1 MNLKTLIVVAIAAS
15 LAFET
20 PARAQNNNGLGAA
33 ILGGILLCG
42 LTNCANTRRTTR
54 RRHAV
59 NQTVLADQKALN
71 YFGFNAGAPD
81 GVSGRKTR
89 AAISGY
95 QAYMRYPTTG
105 KLDEAQRANLRN
117 AYQWAQS
124 GRAAAYPGITGQELL
139 RAYATEIAGGNY
151 CQQTGR
157 CPYAAPRPAPQ
168 PDPTPFAGNTGAGTG
183 NVVPANGT
191 GANVLT
197 SNPEPTLPSFGNV
210 EAPGADLSI
219 ASFCQTVDLVSA
231 ANGGATS
238 DPLAIR
244 DRDQALN
251 EQFCAARD
259 YAIAT
264 ADQMLSTAS
273 YSDQQIGEK
282 CGQVVQF
289 MNRYSNRLSAQPEA
303 AVATSTRQAVAG
315 SGIPAGD
322 VARIGKICLGF
333 GYRKDDATMVT
344 ASSLLMVGAGAA
356 PYSETLG
363 HQLRAG
369 LGTEKNP
376 QLARGWYER
385 AFSALERGAAPAF
398 LPTRSTQRVAVMR
411 AALAAEP
418 AQAGGALAGTGSGG
432 LPTFDLG
439 NN

>member
-33 ILGGILLCG
+33 IIGGILLCG
-42 LTNCANTRRTTR
+42 LTNCANNRRTTR

-95 QAYMRYPTTG
+95 QTYMRYPATG
-105 KLDEAQRANLRN
+105 KLDATQRANLIN

-139 RAYATEIAGGNY
+139 RAYSTEIAGGNY

-157 CPYAAPRPAPQ
+157 CPYTAPQ
-168 PDPTPFAGNTGAGTG
+168 PVPQPTPFAGTGGKG
-183 NVVPANGT
+183 NVVPANQRT
-191 GANVLT
+191 ASNVLT
-197 SNPEPTLPSFGNV
+197 GNQEPTLPSFGNV
-210 EAPGADLSI
+210 GTSGADISI

-238 DPLAIR
+238 NPQAIR
-244 DRDQALN
+244 DKDQALN

-264 ADQMLSTAS
+264 TDQMLSSAN

-289 MNRYSNRLSAQPEA
+289 MDSYSNGLSAQPA
-303 AVATSTRQAVAG
+303 AAIVNSTRQAVAG
-315 SGIPAGD
+315 SGIPAND

-333 GYRKDDATMVT
+333 GYRKDDADMVT

-369 LGTEKNP
+369 LGAEKNP
-376 QLARGWYER
+376 LLAKGWYDQ
-385 AFSALERGAAPAF
+385 AFSALDGGAAPAF
-398 LPTRSTQRVAVMR
+398 LPTQSAQRVAVMR
-411 AALAAEP
+411 AALTAGP
-418 AQAGGALAGTGSGG
+418 AQGGGTLAGTGSGG
-432 LPTFDLG
+432 LPTFNLG

>member
-1 MNLKTLIVVAIAAS
+1 MKLKTLIVVAIAAS

-33 ILGGILLCG
+33 IIGGILLCG
-42 LTNCANTRRTTR
+42 LTNCANGRRTTR

-71 YFGFNAGAPD
+71 YFGFNAGTPD

-95 QAYMRYPTTG
+95 QSYMRYPVTG
-105 KLDEAQRANLRN
+105 KLDATQRANLIN

-124 GRAAAYPGITGQELL
+124 GRAAAYPGVTGQELL
-139 RAYATEIAGGNY
+139 QAYSTEIAGGNY

-157 CPYAAPRPAPQ
+157 CPYAAPQPAPQ
-168 PDPTPFAGNTGAGTG
+168 PNPTPFAGNNANG
-183 NVVPANGT
+183 NLVPANGT
-191 GANVLT
+191 GSNVLT

-210 EAPGADLSI
+210 ETGGADVSI

-231 ANGGATS
+231 ANGGTTS
-238 DPLAIR
+238 SPQAIR
-244 DRDQALN
+244 DKEQALN

-264 ADQMLSTAS
+264 TDQMLSSAS

-289 MNRYSNRLSAQPEA
+289 MDRFTSGLSAQPA
-303 AVATSTRQAVAG
+303 AALANGTRQAVNA
-315 SGIPAGD
+315 SGIPASD

-333 GYRKDDATMVT
+333 GYRKDDADMVT
-344 ASSLLMVGAGAA
+344 ASSLLMVGAGDA

-369 LGTEKNP
+369 LGAEKNAE
-376 QLARGWYER
+376 LAQGWYDQ
-385 AFSALERGAAPAF
+385 AFSALDSGAAPAF
-398 LPTRSTQRVAVMR
+398 LPTRSAQRVAVMR
-411 AALAAEP
+411 AALSAGP
-418 AQAGGALAGTGSGG
+418 APGGGALAGTGSGG
-432 LPTFDLG
+432 LPTFNLG
-439 NN
+439 NY